1 MIYNR
6 IPVVFGNLRKI
17 TIPPVSF
24 QYDIVQKLIISG
36 LELPEYYQVDFCN
49 EGDSESITMIGTA
62 DGVDVPDQFLQT
74 GKTVKAYLVV
84 TGVDAGA
91 AETRY
96 EITIPVNKRPTRT
109 DIEPTPVEQSTIDSL
124 IAALNDAVDRSE
136 EAAGDAET
144 SAGLAADGA
153 ELSESWAVGGT
164 GIRPGEDTNNSKFY
178 SEVAQQGAEHS
189 GFAWFDVNEQDGE
202 MYVSI
207 TTNLSED
214 VSFLVNEDLGIL
226 EVTYA

>member
-1 MIYNR
+1 MAENIIR
-6 IPVVFGNLRKI
+6 VTFETLRK
-17 TIPPVSF
+17 TAVIPKTKLD
-24 QYDIVQKLIISG
+24 YGQKLEFIN
-36 LELPEYYQVDFCN
+36 LELPEVFEADFCN
-49 EGDSESITMIGTA
+49 AGDEETKTVLGQ
-62 DGVDVPDQFLQT
+62 DGIVQIPDEYLQT
-74 GKTVKAYLVV
+74 GKDILCYLYLHYTPDSGQTQYTVQ
-84 TGVDAGA
+84 
-91 AETRY
+91 
-96 EITIPVNKRPTRT
+96 IPVTTRPDRT
-109 DIEPTPVEQSTIDSL
+109 EETPTPVEQSL
-124 IAALNDAVDRSE
+124 IEQALAALNDAVDRSE

-178 SEVAQQGAEHS
+178 AEVAQQGAELS

-214 VSFLVNEDLGIL
+214 VSFLVNDDLGIL